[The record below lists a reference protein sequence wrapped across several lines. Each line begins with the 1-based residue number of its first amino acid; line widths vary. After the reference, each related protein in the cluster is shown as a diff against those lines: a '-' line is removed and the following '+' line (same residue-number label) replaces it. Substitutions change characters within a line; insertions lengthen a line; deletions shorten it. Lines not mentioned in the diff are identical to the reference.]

1 MPLPAA
7 HHAPH
12 DFDFILG
19 DWRVHHRRLNTRLAG
34 CDEWTSF
41 EGLSS
46 TRQTL
51 GGFGNVEDNVLHV
64 PDGDV
69 RAIAMRSY
77 DRATM
82 TWAIWWLDGR
92 HPHRLDVP
100 VVGRFS
106 EGTGVFYAEDSLEGR
121 PIRVRFIWRP
131 NPATGRPTWEQAFSA
146 DAGATWE
153 TNWTMAFTRLAPS

>member
-1 MPLPAA
+1 MPLPTAPD
-7 HHAPH
+7 APH

-19 DWRVHHRRLNTRLAG
+19 DWRVRHRRLNARLSG
-34 CDEWTSF
+34 CTEWTAF

-46 TRQTL
+46 TRATL
-51 GGFGNVEDNVLHV
+51 GGFGNVEDNLLHF

-69 RAIAMRSY
+69 RAIAMRSF
-77 DRATM
+77 DPATG

-106 EGTGVFYAEDSLEGR
+106 GGVGVFLADDTLDGR

-131 NPATGRPTWEQAFSA
+131 NGGDRPTWEQAFSP

-153 TNWTMAFTRLAPS
+153 TNWTMEFTRREP